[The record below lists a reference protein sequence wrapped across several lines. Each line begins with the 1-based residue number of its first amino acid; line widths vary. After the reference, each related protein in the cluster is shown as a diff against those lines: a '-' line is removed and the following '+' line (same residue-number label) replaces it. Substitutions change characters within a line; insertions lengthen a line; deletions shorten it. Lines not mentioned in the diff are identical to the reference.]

1 METLRY
7 RKADIMKFFDNILK
21 DVPEYRELSRAVQ
34 LERLP
39 AMATGLSGVHKAH
52 LIHSLCYENN
62 CGALVIASDEHEA
75 QKLCSDLRTMGTG
88 AVFYPSRDYTFRD
101 VEGLSREF
109 EHQRIGAL
117 YALQSGKCKVI
128 VACVDAV
135 MQYTIPPQ
143 KLRETTVEVKE
154 GAEISLEKIISSLI
168 SNGYVRVEQVEGTGQ
183 FAVRGG
189 ILDFFMPSSPYPCRI
204 EFWGDE
210 IDTVCSFDIETQRR
224 TEKIDGFT
232 ITPSC
237 EILFDN
243 AEEISDKIIK
253 KAGTLRGK
261 TAANAKEI
269 LYREAELL
277 KNTGKLTCIDKYYS
291 LVYEKPATLFD
302 YIPSDFLVF
311 ASEQVKLKERMR
323 AAIWQW
329 SEDIKDYLAEGVLCK
344 GLDCF
349 TGDQTDELTELSKRK
364 TIFIDNFARGS
375 CELTLRELVNFNFR
389 QLSAWSGSI
398 GILCD
403 DLQTLR
409 TNNKIC
415 VILAGTEKAAENTFK
430 DICRRGY
437 SAKLL
442 GDNDDLCEDGLYI
455 SSGSLSAGFE
465 YPSAGFCLVTHS
477 QVSTAVKKKKSS
489 RSNSKAVFS
498 LAELSAG
505 DYVVHTAH
513 GVGQFEGIHKIDMH
527 GIVKDYIKIKYAK
540 GDILYVPVTQ
550 LDLVA
555 KYIGPRE
562 EANVKLNKLGGIE
575 WQKAKNRVRKAVKD
589 IADGLIKLYSERMKA
604 QGHAFPEDT
613 EWQTDFE
620 QKFEYEETADQKR
633 CIAEI
638 KSDMEKPSPM
648 DRLLCGDVGF
658 GKTEVA
664 LRAAFKCVADS
675 KQCVLLVPTTILAW
689 QHYQTVL
696 RRFEGFPI
704 QVELLSRFRTP
715 SQQDAILN
723 KLKHGD
729 IDMIVGTHRLVQND
743 VEFRDLGLVIIDEEQ
758 RFGVA
763 QKEKFKEMCKN
774 VDVLTLSATPIPRTL
789 NMAMSGIRDMSTL
802 EEAPQDRH
810 PIQTYVLEYDE
821 AVIYEAI
828 RRELRRGG
836 QVFYL
841 YNSVEGIDQ
850 KALEIQNH
858 IPEAKVGYGHGKMTE
873 GQLSEVWRQMLE
885 QEINVLVSTTIIE
898 TGVDIPNANTLII
911 ENADRMGLSQL
922 HQIRGRVGRSSRRA
936 YAYLTFKRDKIL
948 SEISQ
953 KRLDAIK
960 EFTEFGSGF
969 KIAMRDLEL
978 RGAGNILG
986 AKQHGH
992 MADVGYD
999 MYMKL
1004 LNEAVSAAKGEAPA
1018 DTDLDCLVDVR
1029 LEAHIPES
1037 YIENLNRRLEIYR
1050 RIADI
1055 RTEEDASDVIDEL
1068 IDRFGDMPKSVQG
1081 LIDIALVRSKAE
1093 KLGIYEIKQQPE
1105 HILFYIKQIN
1115 CETTADIME
1124 RLNGRAMLSVG
1135 GKPYIAVRMN
1145 KDDTII
1151 GLMNEVLKTNVE
1163 K

>member
-1 METLRY
+1 
-7 RKADIMKFFDNILK
+7 MKFFDNILK
-21 DVPEYRELSRAVQ
+21 GVPEYRELSRAVQ
-34 LERLP
+34 LDRLP
-39 AMATGLSGVHKAH
+39 AMATGLSGIHKAH
-52 LIHSLCYENN
+52 LIHSLCREHN
-62 CGALVIASDEHEA
+62 CGALVVAADEHEA
-75 QKLCSDLRTMGTG
+75 QKLCSDLEVMGTK

-117 YALQSGKCKVI
+117 YAVQSGKCNII
-128 VACVDAV
+128 VTCADAAEQV
-135 MQYTIPPQ
+135 TIPPQ
-143 KLRETTVEVKE
+143 KLKETTVEIKS
-154 GAEISLEKIISSLI
+154 GAEIAPEKIISALLS
-168 SNGYVRVEQVEGTGQ
+168 SGYVRVEQVEGTGQ

-189 ILDFFMPSSPYPCRI
+189 ILDFFMPSSSQPCRI

-210 IDTVCSFDIETQRR
+210 IDTVYTFDIESQRR
-224 TEKIDGFT
+224 IEKADSFV

-243 AEEISDKIIK
+243 AEELSVKILE
-253 KAGTLRGK
+253 KAAALRGK
-261 TAANAKEI
+261 TAAKAKEI
-269 LYREAELL
+269 LYREAEQL
-277 KNTGKLTCIDKYYS
+277 KAAGRLTSIDKYYS
-291 LVYEKPATLFD
+291 LVYEKPSTLFD

-311 ASEQVKLKERMR
+311 VSEQVKLKERMR
-323 AAIWQW
+323 ATIWQW
-329 SEDIKDYLAEGVLCK
+329 GEDIKDYLAEGILCK
-344 GLDCF
+344 GLDSF
-349 TGDQTDELTELSKRK
+349 TGDWTSELAEFSKRR
-364 TIFIDNFARGS
+364 TIFIDNFTRGS
-375 CELTLRELVNFNFR
+375 CELTLRELINFNFR

-398 GILCD
+398 GVLCD

-415 VILAGTEKAAENTFK
+415 IILAGTEKAAENTFK
-430 DICRRGY
+430 ELCLKGY
-437 SAKLL
+437 TAKLL
-442 GDNDDLCEDGLYI
+442 GPNDEIDSDGLYI
-455 SSGSLSAGFE
+455 SGGSLSAGFE
-465 YPSAGFCLVTHS
+465 YPSSGFCLVTHS
-477 QVSTAVKKKKSS
+477 QVSNVIRKKKQS
-489 RSNSKAVFS
+489 RSKNKAVFS
-498 LAELSAG
+498 LAELSVG
-505 DYVVHTAH
+505 DYVVHTSH
-513 GVGQFEGIHKIDMH
+513 GIGQFDGIHKIDMH

-555 KYIGPRE
+555 KYIGPRD
-562 EANVKLNKLGGIE
+562 EAAVKLSKLGGIE
-575 WQKAKNRVRKAVKD
+575 WQKAKNRVRSAVKD
-589 IADGLIKLYSERMKA
+589 IADELIKLYSERMKA
-604 QGHAFPEDT
+604 KGHAFPEDT

-620 QKFEYEETADQKR
+620 QKFEYEETEDQKR

-638 KSDMEKPSPM
+638 KSDMEKSSPM

-675 KQCVLLVPTTILAW
+675 KQCAFLVPTTILAW
-689 QHYQTVL
+689 QHYQTIL
-696 RRFEGFPI
+696 RRFEGFPVK
-704 QVELLSRFRTP
+704 VELLSRFRTP
-715 SQQDAILN
+715 SQQDAIIN
-723 KLKHGD
+723 KLKKGD
-729 IDMIVGTHRLVQND
+729 IDIVIGTHRLVQND
-743 VEFRDLGLVIIDEEQ
+743 IEFRDLGLVIIDEEQ

-763 QKEKFKEMCKN
+763 QKEKFKQMCKN

-802 EEAPQDRH
+802 DEAPQDRH
-810 PIQTYVLEYDE
+810 PIQTYVLEYDN
-821 AVIYEAI
+821 AVINEAI

-841 YNSVEGIDQ
+841 YNSVEGIDS
-850 KALEIQNH
+850 KALEIQRN

-936 YAYLTFKRDKIL
+936 YAYLTFRRDKVL
-948 SEISQ
+948 TEISQ

-1018 DTDLDCLVDVR
+1018 DIDLDCLVDVS

-1037 YIENLNRRLEIYR
+1037 YIGNLNRRLEIYR

-1055 RTEEDASDVIDEL
+1055 RTEDDASDVIDEL

-1081 LIDIALVRSKAE
+1081 LIDIALVRSKAQ

-1105 HILFYIKQIN
+1105 YILFYVKQIKS
-1115 CETTADIME
+1115 EAAADIIG
-1124 RLNGRAMLSVG
+1124 RFNGRAMLSAG
-1135 GKPYIAVRMN
+1135 TKPYIAVRIN
-1145 KDDTII
+1145 KGDTVI
-1151 GLMNEVLKTNVE
+1151 GLMNEVLNTDIQN
-1163 K
+1163 